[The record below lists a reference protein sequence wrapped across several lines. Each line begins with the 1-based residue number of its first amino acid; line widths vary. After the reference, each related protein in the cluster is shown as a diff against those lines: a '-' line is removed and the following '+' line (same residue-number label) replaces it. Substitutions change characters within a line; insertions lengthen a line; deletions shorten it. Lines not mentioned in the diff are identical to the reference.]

1 MRCNQGPLTEH
12 SRKCSVSF
20 ARDPHIRRETERICK
35 ETNLT
40 SKQLIAASTMS
51 VAGIDIG
58 DQKSCIAVARKR
70 GIDVLMNKE
79 SKRETPSLVAFGP
92 KQRQLGTDAAGSLS
106 INPKNTLFGV
116 KRLLGKKFRN
126 PDVQRDI
133 QELPYNVTEG
143 PDGGILINVD
153 YLGERQSFTP
163 EQIVAAIIVDM
174 KDIAEVDGSPVTDC
188 VLSVPTYYLE
198 SERYA
203 FLAAAKIAGVNCL
216 RLINETT
223 ATALAYGI
231 YKTDLPETDPINVVF
246 IDAGHTAFQV

>member
-1 MRCNQGPLTEH
+1 MN
-12 SRKCSVSF
+12 
-20 ARDPHIRRETERICK
+20 
-35 ETNLT
+35 NLEP
-40 SKQLIAASTMS
+40 AATSTMS

-79 SKRETPSLVAFGP
+79 SKRETPSLVSFGP

-106 INPKNTLFGV
+106 INPKNTIFGI
-116 KRLLGKKFRN
+116 KRLLGKKFMN

-133 QELPYNVTEG
+133 QELPYNVSEA
-143 PDGGILINVD
+143 PDGGILINVE
-153 YLGERQSFTP
+153 YLGETQSFTP

-203 FLAAAKIAGVNCL
+203 MLAAAKIAGVNCL

-231 YKTDLPETDPINVVF
+231 YKTDLPETDPINVAF
-246 IDAGHTAFQV
+246 IDVGHDAFQVRLKGETF